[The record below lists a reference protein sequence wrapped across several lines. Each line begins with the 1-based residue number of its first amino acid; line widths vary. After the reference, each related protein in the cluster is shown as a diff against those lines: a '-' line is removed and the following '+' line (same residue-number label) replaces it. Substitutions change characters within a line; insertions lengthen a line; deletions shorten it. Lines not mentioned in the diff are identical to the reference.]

1 MFFQVSVANV
11 ENAHHSTRQ
20 CFFLSELK
28 KKVPRK
34 RRTVPR
40 KRRFLQATGPDHP
53 EEYFGDKEP
62 ARNPQRQRKHIF
74 LDAGCLSL
82 CPCTKSGRAICHQH
96 NETDHLL
103 NDGDINIWYSMDDI
117 ELWRGVSIFANVAFI
132 ISILDIDMW
141 QKMLDEATEPW
152 GIKVE
157 RVEM

>member
-82 CPCTKSGRAICHQH
+82 CPCTKSCRAICHQH
-96 NETDHLL
+96 SETDHLL
-103 NDGDINIWYSMDDI
+103 NDGDITFDTQWT
-117 ELWRGVSIFANVAFI
+117 
-132 ISILDIDMW
+132 ILNYR
-141 QKMLDEATEPW
+141 E
-152 GIKVE
+152 VY
-157 RVEM
+157 